1 MNFSQDTQKLYIRP
15 KFKNMLKRILS
26 ISGQSGLFKMV
37 AESKNNIIV
46 ESLETLK
53 RMPVHSTSKVSAL
66 EDIAIYT
73 ENGDVPLKDIFKL
86 ISDKENGGP
95 AISPK
100 SSGNE
105 LKAYF
110 EMIVPE
116 YDRDR
121 VYISDIKKV
130 LLWYNTLQQKE
141 LLDFSETE
149 EENKEA
155 DSEVSISEE

>member
-1 MNFSQDTQKLYIRP
+1 
-15 KFKNMLKRILS
+15 MLKGILS

-37 AESKNNIIV
+37 AESKNNIII

-73 ENGDVPLKDIFKL
+73 ENGDVPLKDIFKA
-86 ISDKENGGP
+86 ISERENGGP
-95 AISPK
+95 ALSPK
-100 SSGNE
+100 SSANE

-110 EMIVPE
+110 EKVVPA
-116 YDRDR
+116 YDKNR

-130 LLWYNTLQQKE
+130 LLWYNVLQNKD
-141 LLDFSETE
+141 LLDFTEVEEKTEQNSQVTETE
-149 EENKEA
+149 NN
-155 DSEVSISEE
+155 

>member
-1 MNFSQDTQKLYIRP
+1 
-15 KFKNMLKRILS
+15 MLKGILS
-26 ISGQSGLFKMV
+26 VSGQSGLFKLV

-46 ESLETLK
+46 ESLETNK

-86 ISDKENGGP
+86 ISEKENG
-95 AISPK
+95 ALALSPK
-100 SSGNE
+100 ASDSE

-110 EMIVPE
+110 KKVVPE
-116 YDRDR
+116 YDKDR

-130 LLWYNTLQQKE
+130 LSWYNALQQKE
-141 LLDFSETE
+141 LLDFSETADEIKETEKE
-149 EENKEA
+149 EPESKE
-155 DSEVSISEE
+155 

>member
-15 KFKNMLKRILS
+15 KFKNMLKGILS